1 MPAGAF
7 RPSARDRDRGRQR
20 PRVGRA
26 LEPQSARAAGA
37 RPSPSCRLHST
48 NALLRLLTDFQ
59 CRRPPLSC
67 RGRRPLSNRASH
79 PLTGRHAIRPP
90 AVYKGRGCRAREKA
104 VLVPGGGARQH
115 GHAVPF
121 LQACLPLS
129 CFLFVNLSFCSLSL
143 RLSVTSCSLSVSLE
157 RIAGETRRGR
167 EAAAAPP
174 RSPIRRRHTAI
185 YSDETFANSASKN

>member
-26 LEPQSARAAGA
+26 IEPQSARPAGA

-143 RLSVTSCSLSVSLE
+143 RLSVTSRSLSVSLSA
-157 RIAGETRRGR
+157 AGG
-167 EAAAAPP
+167 AAAGDPDGAGH
-174 RSPIRRRHTAI
+174 RHEQPLQALPGNPLPAYLYLCTC
-185 YSDETFANSASKN
+185 T